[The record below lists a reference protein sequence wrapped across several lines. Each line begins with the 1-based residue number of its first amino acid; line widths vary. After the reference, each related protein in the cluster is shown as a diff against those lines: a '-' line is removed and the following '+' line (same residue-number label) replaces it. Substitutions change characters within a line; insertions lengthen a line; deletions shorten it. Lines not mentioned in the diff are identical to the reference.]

1 MRPDRPPGRER
12 ESGPAAKPGRPIA
25 TSPVVTHTVASSGD
39 DIGRQRAAV
48 LALSDER
55 DIWLARVYRTWR
67 EAYALGRARG
77 YDRGYVDGIAARKHA
92 QHLLVDVIGTHLYR
106 WDGLRRDYGK
116 PRPGDYAGGPV
127 DFYGGRRS

>member
-1 MRPDRPPGRER
+1 MPEARLPRG
-12 ESGPAAKPGRPIA
+12 A
-25 TSPVVTHTVASSGD
+25 VTEP
-39 DIGRQRAAV
+39 QRRAV

-55 DIWLARVYRTWR
+55 DLWLARVYRTWR

-77 YDRGYVDGIAARKHA
+77 YDAGYLDGIAARKHA
-92 QHLLVDVIGTHLYR
+92 QHLLVDVIGTHLAR
-106 WDGLRRDYGK
+106 WDGLRRDFGK

>member
-1 MRPDRPPGRER
+1 VNARGD
-12 ESGPAAKPGRPIA
+12 PAAKPGRPIA
-25 TSPVVTHTVASSGD
+25 TSPVVIYTVASD
-39 DIGRQRAAV
+39 DDVDRRRAAV

-67 EAYALGRARG
+67 EAYALGRGRG
-77 YDRGYVDGIAARKHA
+77 YADGYLDGAAARKHA
-92 QHLLVDVIGTHLYR
+92 QHLLVDVIGTHLAR

-116 PRPGDYAGGPV
+116 PRPGDYTGGPV